1 MNLMI
6 RDDGLAGYPVYP
18 VEISLP
24 ASSVSNRTAR
34 LNTISATMAEF
45 DKLPLRVRK
54 ALACSIENWSPQ
66 AIALVIRSRRLVD
79 FGAIRIIE
87 AWNAKELGERELH
100 RAAAIGVYRGNR
112 AEIEDMHRG

>member
-1 MNLMI
+1 MNGMI

-45 DKLPLRVRK
+45 DKLPRRVRE
-54 ALACSIENWSPQ
+54 ALARSVENWSPQ
-66 AIALVIRSRRLVD
+66 AIALVMRGRRLLD
-79 FGAIRIIE
+79 FGAVNIIE
-87 AWNAKELGERELH
+87 SWNAKELGEREQH
-100 RAAAIGVYRGNR
+100 RAAAIGVYRGN
-112 AEIEDMHRG
+112 IPS

>member
-1 MNLMI
+1 MSIMI
-6 RDDGLAGYPVYP
+6 RDDGLAGYPVHP

-45 DKLPLRVRK
+45 DKLPRRVRK

-66 AIALVIRSRRLVD
+66 AIALVMRRRRLVD
-79 FGAIRIIE
+79 FGAVKIIE
-87 AWNAKELGERELH
+87 AWNAKELGERERH
-100 RAAAIGVYRGNR
+100 RAAAIGVYRGN
-112 AEIEDMHRG
+112 IPS